1 MSDADRLSKM
11 KQLTS
16 DLKSTASALKST
28 AAELELIAESMRLS
42 WQERERLRVWAK
54 DSEDARLGAAAL
66 EEFKRSGE
74 ASIPLE
80 QIMRDISG

>member
-54 DSEDARLGAAAL
+54 DSADARLGAAAL
-66 EEFKRSGE
+66 EDTE
-74 ASIPLE
+74 ALREKKEWQNSYGFWL
-80 QIMRDISG
+80 G